1 MSNSLIYIDILT
13 SINHIKSV
21 VLSSKISN
29 GGHNRISAERNVL
42 QRLRGIVIPFPNH
55 R

>member
-13 SINHIKSV
+13 SINHIRDV
-21 VLSSKISN
+21 VLSSEISN
-29 GGHNRISAERNVL
+29 RGHNRISAERYL
-42 QRLRGIVIPFPNH
+42 LRGLRGFVIPFPNH